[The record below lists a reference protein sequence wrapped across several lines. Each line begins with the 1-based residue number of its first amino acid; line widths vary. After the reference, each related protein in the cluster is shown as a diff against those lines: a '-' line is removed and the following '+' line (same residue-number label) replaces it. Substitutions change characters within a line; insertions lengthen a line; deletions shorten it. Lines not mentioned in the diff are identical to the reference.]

1 MSFPFVIT
9 SQRDRWAM
17 LRLFAALLIQM
28 ILVTPS
34 AVGRS
39 RLPTKP
45 GNPFAPEPE
54 SIPYLNIIDA
64 PPLRFQ
70 VLPPVAALSMP
81 ILPAAG
87 GASAAVALELMPQA
101 LAAIVGPPS
110 APPLTPVVRPAGPRI
125 AAPPMKILSDDP
137 PAVSRVEDL
146 LPFFRPPVPSSLPPS
161 AATYQQ
167 K

>member
-9 SQRDRWAM
+9 SQGDRWAM

-45 GNPFAPEPE
+45 GDPFAPEPE
-54 SIPYLNIIDA
+54 PIPYLNIIDA

-70 VLPPVAALSMP
+70 GLPPVAALSA
-81 ILPAAG
+81 LKFPAAAV
-87 GASAAVALELMPQA
+87 ASAAVATELMPKA
-101 LAAIVGPPS
+101 LAVIVGPPS
-110 APPLTPVVRPAGPRI
+110 APPLTSVVLPAVPMA
-125 AAPPMKILSDDP
+125 AAPSIKILSDDT
-137 PAVSRVEDL
+137 PATSRVEDL
-146 LPFFRPPVPSSLPPS
+146 LPFFRPPTPGSLPPS

>member
-1 MSFPFVIT
+1 
-9 SQRDRWAM
+9 
-17 LRLFAALLIQM
+17 
-28 ILVTPS
+28 
-34 AVGRS
+34 
-39 RLPTKP
+39 
-45 GNPFAPEPE
+45 
-54 SIPYLNIIDA
+54 
-64 PPLRFQ
+64 
-70 VLPPVAALSMP
+70 VAALSMP

-146 LPFFRPPVPSSLPPS
+146 LPFFRPPAPSSLPPS

>member
-1 MSFPFVIT
+1 
-9 SQRDRWAM
+9 M
-17 LRLFAALLIQM
+17 LRLCSALLIQM

-45 GNPFAPEPE
+45 GNPFTPEPE
-54 SIPYLNIIDA
+54 PIPYLNIIDA

-70 VLPPVAALSMP
+70 ALPPVAALSAP
-81 ILPAAG
+81 ILPAVAG
-87 GASAAVALELMPQA
+87 GSAAVALELMPQA
-101 LAAIVGPPS
+101 LAAILGPPA
-110 APPLTPVVRPAGPRI
+110 APPLTPVVPPTGPRT
-125 AAPPMKILSDDP
+125 AAPPIKILSDDL
-137 PAVSRVEDL
+137 PAASRVEDL
-146 LPFFRPPVPSSLPPS
+146 LPFFRPPAPSALPPS

>member
-1 MSFPFVIT
+1 
-9 SQRDRWAM
+9 
-17 LRLFAALLIQM
+17 M

-54 SIPYLNIIDA
+54 PIPYLNIIDA

-70 VLPPVAALSMP
+70 ALPPVAALSAP
-81 ILPAAG
+81 ILPAVAG
-87 GASAAVALELMPQA
+87 GSAAVALELMSQA

-110 APPLTPVVRPAGPRI
+110 APPLTPVVPPTGPRT
-125 AAPPMKILSDDP
+125 AAPPIKILSDNL
-137 PAVSRVEDL
+137 PAASRVEDL
-146 LPFFRPPVPSSLPPS
+146 LPFFRPPAPSALPPS